1 MRNVAISF
9 VGLGS
14 LFIPALALAQPEP
27 PPAPPPEPAPSA
39 HVSTS
44 APAVAVAVAETKKGD
59 ETPDHEKVVGK
70 IGVGYFGVTDLPIAV
85 GPARQVTQGQVD
97 TPVIGVR
104 YWLKERIGID
114 GGVGLNF
121 FSSGRTNKQ
130 NNIEVS
136 TDGPAVAA
144 FMLHVG
150 VPIALAYGKH
160 YKFLAVP
167 EANFGYATQ
176 TESAQGGRTEP
187 DIHRTGLRIDGG
199 VRVGTEIQFG
209 FIGIPQLSL
218 QASVGLNFRH
228 QRWGASQPGV
238 NNLPETTSSITQ
250 TNFGTTVQADP
261 WALFVN
267 NVAAIYY
274 FP

>member
-1 MRNVAISF
+1 MRNVVASL
-9 VGLGS
+9 VGLGV
-14 LFIPALALAQPEP
+14 LVIPALALAQPEP
-27 PPAPPPEPAPSA
+27 PPTPPPPPTTEQPPPHPTPPPAA
-39 HVSTS
+39 
-44 APAVAVAVAETKKGD
+44 AVEAKKGD
-59 ETPDHEKVVGK
+59 DAPDHEKVIGK

-85 GPARQVTQGQVD
+85 GPARQVTAGQVD

-121 FSSGRTNKQ
+121 LSSARTNKQ
-130 NNIEVS
+130 NNVEVS

-176 TESAQGGRTEP
+176 TESAQLGRTDP

-209 FIGIPQLSL
+209 FIGVPQLAL

-228 QRWGASQPGV
+228 QRWGGSQPGV
-238 NNLPETTSSITQ
+238 NNLPETTSSLTQ
-250 TNFGTTVQADP
+250 TNFGTTVQSDP

>member
-1 MRNVAISF
+1 MRNVAMSF
-9 VGLGS
+9 VGLGG
-14 LFIPALALAQPEP
+14 LFIPAVALAQEPTPPPTEP
-27 PPAPPPEPAPSA
+27 PPAHVATAP
-39 HVSTS
+39 
-44 APAVAVAVAETKKGD
+44 PAVAVAVAEAKKGD

-85 GPARQVTQGQVD
+85 GPARDVQQGQVD

-104 YWLKERIGID
+104 YWLGID
-114 GGVGLNF
+114 GGFGLNF
-121 FSSGRTNKQ
+121 FSSGRTNK
-130 NNIEVS
+130 NNNVEVS

-150 VPIALAYGKH
+150 VPIVIGYGKH

-176 TESAQGGRTEP
+176 TESAQGGRPDP

-199 VRVGTEIQFG
+199 LRVGTEIQFG
-209 FIGIPQLSL
+209 FIGIPQLAL

-228 QRWGASQPGV
+228 QRWGGSQPGL
-238 NNLPETTSSITQ
+238 NNLPETTSSQTQ